1 MSQQNEYKH
10 IETLAIHGSM
20 KGSKPENSPIV
31 PGIEMSTIYEHRK
44 TGHLEGDLK
53 YTRLDNPN
61 RIQLENVLCGL
72 EKGAEAAA
80 FSSGIAAINA
90 VFQTLEHGD
99 HVLLPSDV
107 YFGTRKLMWEFANR
121 WGLEVDF
128 IDMTDVNR
136 LEQACKP
143 NTKMIWVET
152 PSNPQMLITDLEAVV
167 QLAKTKNL
175 VVAVD
180 NTWPTP
186 FNLNPLSFGVDLV
199 IHSTTKYLG
208 GHSDLLGGAVIA
220 RESGALMD
228 RVRSVQVVQGGVPSP
243 FDAWMLCRS
252 IRSFPYRM
260 RAHNENALEVAHFLC
275 TLPGI
280 EQVYFPGLASHPG
293 HAIAKR
299 QMRHFGGMI
308 SFLVEGDQRLA
319 TRIVSNT
326 KIIQAAT
333 SLGGIESIWE
343 HRKSSEGPLSE
354 TPENLIRLSVGLE
367 HVEDLKEDIEQAVK
381 QALTTK

>member
-1 MSQQNEYKH
+1 MSQQNEYPH

-20 KGSKPENSPIV
+20 RESQPENSPIV
-31 PGIEMSTIYEHRK
+31 PGIEMSTIYEHRAR
-44 TGHLEGDLK
+44 GHLEGDLK
-53 YTRLDNPN
+53 YTRLNNPN
-61 RIQLENVLCGL
+61 RIQLEKVLCGL
-72 EKGAEAAA
+72 EKGVEAAA

-107 YFGTRKLMWEFANR
+107 YFGTRKLMWEFAQR

-128 IDMTDVNR
+128 IDMTDPNR
-136 LEQACKP
+136 LESACTPK
-143 NTKMIWVET
+143 TKMIWVET
-152 PSNPQMLITDLEAVV
+152 PSNPQMFITDLEAVV
-167 QLAKTKNL
+167 QIAKSKKL

-186 FNLNPLSFGVDLV
+186 YNLNPLLFGVDLV
-199 IHSTTKYLG
+199 VHSTTKYLG
-208 GHSDLLGGAVIA
+208 GHSDLLGGAVIS
-220 RESGALMD
+220 RESGPLMD

-260 RAHNENALEVAHFLC
+260 RAHNEHAFEVAQFLT

-280 EQVYFPGLASHPG
+280 ERVYYPGLETHPG
-293 HAIAKR
+293 HDIAKL

-319 TRIVSNT
+319 TRMVASS

-367 HVEDLKEDIEQAVK
+367 HVDDLKEDIEQAIR
-381 QALTTK
+381 ASLTT